1 MRRLLPTLAV
11 VGIIV
16 GAVGLAGCSGSKAP
30 AAVVTQVGGPQ
41 ETNSNYPGALVFPK
55 AYGKP
60 DVTLTDTANQPFNVA
75 TDTPAKVTLV
85 YFGYT
90 HCPDL
95 CPLNMYL
102 AASSIKA
109 MPAADRRDVQ
119 VVFVT
124 TDPTRDTPG
133 VIRTWLNH
141 FSPTF
146 TGLTGTAAQIQD
158 AEKSTGIPLSFA
170 EKVTEPG
177 ASYAVVHAGYI
188 LVYTQ
193 GTAHLEFP
201 AEIRPSQE
209 THDLVSLVQHGWQ
222 SQ

>member
-1 MRRLLPTLAV
+1 MPHRNSGRRWRRPAAGAAVLTRRPPMRRLLPTLAV

-95 CPLNMYL
+95 
-102 AASSIKA
+102 
-109 MPAADRRDVQ
+109 
-119 VVFVT
+119 
-124 TDPTRDTPG
+124 
-133 VIRTWLNH
+133 
-141 FSPTF
+141 
-146 TGLTGTAAQIQD
+146 
-158 AEKSTGIPLSFA
+158 
-170 EKVTEPG
+170 
-177 ASYAVVHAGYI
+177 
-188 LVYTQ
+188 
-193 GTAHLEFP
+193 
-201 AEIRPSQE
+201 
-209 THDLVSLVQHGWQ
+209 
-222 SQ
+222 

>member
-1 MRRLLPTLAV
+1 V
-11 VGIIV
+11 V
-16 GAVGLAGCSGSKAP
+16 
-30 AAVVTQVGGPQ
+30 
-41 ETNSNYPGALVFPK
+41 
-55 AYGKP
+55 
-60 DVTLTDTANQPFNVA
+60 LTDTSSQAFNIA
-75 TDTPAKVTLV
+75 TDTPDKVTLV

-102 AASSIKA
+102 AAASIKA

-124 TDPTRDTPG
+124 TDPSRDTPS

-146 TGLTGTAAQIQD
+146 TGLTGTIAQIQQ

-177 ASYAVVHAGYI
+177 ASYGVVHAGYI
-188 LVYTQ
+188 LVYTH
-193 GTAHLEFP
+193 GAAHLEFP

-209 THDLVSLVQHGWQ
+209 TQDLVSLVQHGWQ